1 MIFEIVLFEVFGKD
15 ISSSV
20 WIEKLINEEF
30 LLYLMN
36 RCLSQFI
43 FISLSYGIIILRV
56 KAF

>member
-1 MIFEIVLFEVFGKD
+1 MIFEIILFEVFGKD
-15 ISSSV
+15 ISSRV

-43 FISLSYGIIILRV
+43 FISLAHSIIILWV